1 MIPLIN
7 IASVGEGSL
16 ILTIYWRSNPE
27 EDRDNQHN
35 ENKDKKAIF
44 SDENR
49 DTIMKWCTKINS
61 AVTLIKNARQIEVL

>member
-1 MIPLIN
+1 M
-7 IASVGEGSL
+7 GSL

-44 SDENR
+44 SADDR
-49 DTIMKWCTKINS
+49 DAITKWSNEINT
-61 AVTLIKNARQIEVL
+61 AVTSIKNANEI